1 MPLEYLKELI
11 SLIDVVAWPAT
22 AIIVICALKG
32 KIQELL
38 LKHKD
43 TEIHLKLKEIGKKKA
58 EASVL
63 IKQTESEITKLES
76 NKSTNAIK
84 ENLEKIKALTLGS
97 LEQEANFLAKICTTN
112 EDGENANGK
121 YTIYNNGLV
130 TQSLTISAGA
140 ISRKSML
147 VFPCAF
153 QSSEISVTFVGE
165 EIPSI
170 FDIQSTSM
178 TIGLEQPNK
187 KPIKI
192 ILSGM

>member
-22 AIIVICALKG
+22 AIIIICALKG

-43 TEIHLKLKEIGKKKA
+43 TEIHLKLKEISKKKA

-63 IKQTESEITKLES
+63 IEQVESEITKLEP
-76 NKSTNAIK
+76 NKCTNTIK
-84 ENLEKIKALTLGS
+84 ENLERIKTLTLGS
-97 LEQEANFLAKICTTN
+97 LEKEANFLAKICTTN
-112 EDGENANGK
+112 EASENANGK

-130 TQSLTISAGA
+130 TQSLTIDAEA
-140 ISRKSML
+140 ISRESML

-165 EIPSI
+165 EVPSI
-170 FDIQSTSM
+170 FDIRSTSM